1 MHILGLI
8 LDNKYKPNLSS
19 EYQNFAQARFQL
31 ANFGV
36 NRNKPN
42 ATQCKVN
49 LQKFKSVCFM
59 EAYKHVKWE
68 KILDKTSL
76 VF

>member
-31 ANFGV
+31 ANACEKYANYKKKYF
-36 NRNKPN
+36 
-42 ATQCKVN
+42 CK
-49 LQKFKSVCFM
+49 
-59 EAYKHVKWE
+59 
-68 KILDKTSL
+68 KTAF
-76 VF
+76 V